1 MKHVKGVIAA
11 GDPQTLAAGIEIL
24 ERGGNAIDAAV
35 AAAFASFVSEMV
47 LVNISGGGMATIH
60 LAEGRQNLVYD
71 FFCDMPTGPYDEN
84 LADFKRIVID
94 FGAATQPF
102 YIGRASSATPGVAA
116 GLCKLAAAHGSLPLP
131 ALLEPAVRLAR
142 EGIVISDSLGYVAEI
157 LADIFMDTPESAAIY
172 APTGQI
178 AKAGET
184 LKNLQ
189 LAKTLQTLGQEGC
202 DYYYNGELARK
213 IVADQQANGGLITLA
228 DLRNYRPRQLAPIAI
243 SYGDYTVLLPPL
255 SSIGGG
261 LIAFTVNVLNAVLPK
276 NISHSDTNHIK
287 ILTETMRITNVA
299 RKELQLDEDE
309 DAQRFLDEGNIN
321 KYRQVLLK
329 VLAGAAPPAEAKF
342 PPGHSDTTHISV
354 RDSAGNLAS
363 ITTSAGEGA
372 GFMVNNTGVAMN
384 NMLGEVDLH
393 PNGFHRASP
402 GKRLRTMMSP
412 TIVLKHG
419 EPVLV
424 LGSGGSTR
432 LRSAIAQVL
441 SGVLDFGLSLPEAVN
456 APRIHF
462 EAGTLQV
469 EGGIDEGVI
478 ASLRRQ
484 GYRVNAWPGKNMYFG
499 GVHAVGRVSGH
510 WVAVGDA
517 RRGGA
522 AKTLS

>member
-24 ERGGNAIDAAV
+24 ERGGNAIDAVV

-47 LVNISGGGMATIH
+47 LVNISGGGIATIH
-60 LAEGRQNLVYD
+60 LAKSRQNLVYD
-71 FFCDMPTGPYDEN
+71 FFCDMPTGHYDED

-102 YIGRASSATPGVAA
+102 YIGRASSAVPGVAA
-116 GLCKLAAAHGSLPLP
+116 GLCKLAADHGSLPLP
-131 ALLEPAVRLAR
+131 ALLEPAIKLAQ
-142 EGIVISDSLGYVAEI
+142 EGIIISDSLGYVSEI

-172 APTGQI
+172 APNGQI
-178 AKAGET
+178 AKAGDT
-184 LKNLQ
+184 LQNLQ

-202 DYYYNGELARK
+202 DYYYSGELAHR
-213 IVADQQANGGLITLA
+213 IVADQQANGGLITQT
-228 DLRNYRPRQLAPIAI
+228 DLRNYRPRRLTPITI

-255 SSIGGG
+255 SSIGGT
-261 LIAFTVNVLNAVLPK
+261 LIAFTLKLLEAVWPK
-276 NISHSDTNHIK
+276 GISHSDAIHIK
-287 ILTETMRITNVA
+287 LLSEAMRLTNVA
-299 RKELQLDEDE
+299 RKNLQPDEPGVR
-309 DAQRFLDEGNIN
+309 RFLGEGNIS
-321 KYRQVLLK
+321 KYRQILLDI
-329 VLAGAAPPAEAKF
+329 LAGAASPTEAKF
-342 PPGHSDTTHISV
+342 PPDHSDTTHISV
-354 RDSAGNLAS
+354 MDSEGNLAS
-363 ITTSAGEGA
+363 VTTSAGEGA

-393 PNGFHRASP
+393 PNGFHQSLP
-402 GKRLRTMMSP
+402 GKRLQTMMSP

-432 LRSAIAQVL
+432 LRSAIVQVL
-441 SGVLDFGLSLPEAVN
+441 SGVLDFGLSLPEAIN

-462 EAGTLQV
+462 EEGTLQA
-469 EGGIDEGVI
+469 EGGIAGDVI
-478 ASLRRQ
+478 ADLRRQ
-484 GYRVNAWPGKNMYFG
+484 GYRVNVWAGKNMYFG

-510 WVAVGDA
+510 WVAAGDA

-522 AKTLS
+522 AKTLG